1 MSSIRKDRCAA
12 IVLVALTGLAT
23 TYVTINRT
31 LAKDDRPGAQS
42 YSAPVSLNPGD
53 SAPAPRGS
61 QGRSDLSAPG
71 DARGRSRPTGRPDS
85 RGAGGGRLG
94 SVHQGPPRG
103 RPGRLPPVPSR
114 ADGTATLTLSRSSGN
129 NAVPADVR
137 FDWARIDLAPAE
149 RTAIEAEPNDS
160 WQQANDLELG
170 RDVYGSADDVDYLD
184 NKDEGKSGLDW
195 FRFEVKENQPVL
207 VYFQLDLLDRDV
219 SANLRVYTV
228 DPKTNRPEPYL
239 KGKDPMEIVHD
250 RERERYSKH
259 ISRTFS
265 SGTYF
270 LEVNANHP
278 DYILRTRVLPVPPY
292 DDPARA
298 VEAGMHYIINV
309 GDAWFAQVPREGNI
323 FVRADNLHDTAT
335 RCTACHP
342 SSFSTEA
349 NLVAHRNGYPIRS
362 KSNFQYVID
371 RLYNSPTPLYGGQG
385 LYWQRFIA
393 IPLQAQGKQGGI
405 LLDFENQVSG
415 EPTKT
420 VERFAPFLR
429 TAWESRSDLPAD
441 EVNGVIPLDSKFG
454 FAWRDSR
461 VLAELARRTGRDD
474 YANAA
479 ARIASILGSR
489 GADRRNESL
498 QDRIHRLYAW
508 WLIDPAKFANK
519 IKRETGALL
528 ALQNPD
534 GGWHEVDT
542 GPGASAVYTTGQL
555 TWTLLRIGLP
565 REHPAIARA
574 LRYLLSQQ
582 QDFGGWIQT
591 TTHENFRTPMRETRY
606 AVMAIAEAFPRPV
619 APRHGWGNRND
630 RPAHLPRTDSILHT
644 FDDLENLWEVPRPE
658 ISGYAAA
665 IEALLEHPEPMVRA
679 AAAACLGRLG
689 EPRSISPLIARLDD
703 PSKIVWRSAA
713 WALRRLGNRGFGHN
727 AIAAA
732 LRSDDPATRRGAA
745 RIFAYQFH
753 GMDDRPELSRPFFEL
768 TRDPDLLTRLQA
780 LRTLRQW
787 FYRTADAAM
796 SRRIVETYLARM
808 AVPDTPVVRKSL
820 SEGLYIMMDENLGG
834 GVSLQKN
841 IAELPESMRSGILEA
856 RKAFERDVLLTPVLA
871 ALREGNG
878 PLRAGV
884 VKAFDGSFF
893 KGRSYARQPEGMIDV
908 GNDREFG
915 FLSKP
920 STAELEATFVPLLE
934 VDLPAEPRRQAIQ
947 LASFLRLPA
956 ETRNASIQMA
966 LLKRLSDPDEG
977 VRKAAGAIVAAEL
990 DLTGADDD
998 PARREAVLAALRGQV
1013 GGRDA
1018 ILRAIG
1024 RSERLARRPE
1034 VSRAIHGLVLRPDAA
1049 PGLLP
1054 LLRSA
1059 EIRDAEVLSIA
1070 LRAWPD
1076 WTSPQR
1082 VEAIEAV
1089 LARPRLAGMREP
1101 REAVM
1106 ELLRRG
1112 ATDPSPEVRGRT
1124 LQDIR
1129 TNENLWAGNGAGA
1142 LMLSSLVDDTPAIR
1156 RLGIQLGANRPNF
1169 WSGIE
1174 AREYFKKLLIDPDA
1188 GVRAAALD
1196 VLERDRR
1203 IGWDAP
1209 MARRVKSLESDTA
1222 LARRVR
1228 SLLERQGLDPAAV
1241 VPDAQIGRPRVLSL
1255 STFRNKVNPIF
1266 YQAAEDGHSC
1276 ADCHGNHTILR
1287 IAPAD
1292 AVGPGEDALMINYQ
1306 SALKVVNLSEPESS
1320 LILRKPRSPR
1330 GQGDEDPSSP
1340 TGLTHVGGPRWDGPD
1355 HPACRAIMDW
1365 IREAS
1370 RAADLSDTRGPLTR
1384 PVAPGAKP

>member
-1 MSSIRKDRCAA
+1 MRRSWAA
-12 IVLVALTGLAT
+12 G
-23 TYVTINRT
+23 
-31 LAKDDRPGAQS
+31 
-42 YSAPVSLNPGD
+42 
-53 SAPAPRGS
+53 
-61 QGRSDLSAPG
+61 
-71 DARGRSRPTGRPDS
+71 
-85 RGAGGGRLG
+85 
-94 SVHQGPPRG
+94 
-103 RPGRLPPVPSR
+103 
-114 ADGTATLTLSRSSGN
+114 
-129 NAVPADVR
+129 
-137 FDWARIDLAPAE
+137 
-149 RTAIEAEPNDS
+149 
-160 WQQANDLELG
+160 
-170 RDVYGSADDVDYLD
+170 
-184 NKDEGKSGLDW
+184 
-195 FRFEVKENQPVL
+195 
-207 VYFQLDLLDRDV
+207 
-219 SANLRVYTV
+219 
-228 DPKTNRPEPYL
+228 
-239 KGKDPMEIVHD
+239 
-250 RERERYSKH
+250 
-259 ISRTFS
+259 
-265 SGTYF
+265 
-270 LEVNANHP
+270 
-278 DYILRTRVLPVPPY
+278 
-292 DDPARA
+292 
-298 VEAGMHYIINV
+298 
-309 GDAWFAQVPREGNI
+309 
-323 FVRADNLHDTAT
+323 
-335 RCTACHP
+335 
-342 SSFSTEA
+342 
-349 NLVAHRNGYPIRS
+349 
-362 KSNFQYVID
+362 
-371 RLYNSPTPLYGGQG
+371 
-385 LYWQRFIA
+385 
-393 IPLQAQGKQGGI
+393 
-405 LLDFENQVSG
+405 
-415 EPTKT
+415 
-420 VERFAPFLR
+420 
-429 TAWESRSDLPAD
+429 
-441 EVNGVIPLDSKFG
+441 
-454 FAWRDSR
+454 
-461 VLAELARRTGRDD
+461 
-474 YANAA
+474 
-479 ARIASILGSR
+479 

-1070 LRAWPD
+1070 FAPGRIGRRPSVWRRSRPCWRA
-1076 WTSPQR
+1076 
-1082 VEAIEAV
+1082 
-1089 LARPRLAGMREP
+1089 RLAGMREP

-1129 TNENLWAGNGAGA
+1129 TNGNLWAGNGAGGA
-1142 LMLSSLVDDTPAIR
+1142 DAVIAGGRHTRHPAAWHPARCEPPQLLVGDRGSRVLQETADRPRRRRSGRGSRCPGARQADRVGRSHGAAGQEPGIR
-1156 RLGIQLGANRPNF
+1156 HR
-1169 WSGIE
+1169 
-1174 AREYFKKLLIDPDA
+1174 A
-1188 GVRAAALD
+1188 G
-1196 VLERDRR
+1196 E
-1203 IGWDAP
+1203 
-1209 MARRVKSLESDTA
+1209 
-1222 LARRVR
+1222 RVR

-1241 VPDAQIGRPRVLSL
+1241 VPDARIGRPRVLSL

-1355 HPACRAIMDW
+1355 HPAYRAIMDW
-1365 IREAS
+1365 VREAS